1 MNRCFVYSALSPGP
15 ACMERRS
22 GRQGL
27 LKPKA
32 GLGWDS
38 LPQSVTVG
46 QARIAGFSVFDHR
59 LKRSHN
65 WLFTLLSDVLFI
77 FVLKKK
83 KDKAER

>member
-1 MNRCFVYSALSPGP
+1 MNGCFVYAVLSPGP
-15 ACMERRS
+15 ACVERQS

-27 LKPKA
+27 LKPEA
-32 GLGWDS
+32 RLSWDS

-46 QARIAGFSVFDHR
+46 QARIARFSVFDHG

-83 KDKAER
+83 KDKE